1 MIRIGCLQMGPVWAA
16 CLILT
21 ALGCGS
27 SSSTK
32 TGTGGSGAAGSSGA
46 SGGAGGT
53 SGGSGTGGSSASA
66 FMDFKPCDDASQ
78 YTTTGATIQYG
89 GIVAGSFAYAPNCLK
104 VAAGTSV
111 TFEPAS
117 ASFDFGSHWLHPS
130 SRGTVASP
138 ITETKSGTT
147 ATFAFPTAGFY
158 PFYCEFHG
166 ADDGTG
172 MAGVI
177 WVE

>member
-1 MIRIGCLQMGPVWAA
+1 MSGYLKTGSVWAA
-16 CLILT
+16 FLIVA

-27 SSSTK
+27 SSSVK
-32 TGTGGSGAAGSSGA
+32 TGTGGAGAGGSSSGTGGAGGSSG
-46 SGGAGGT
+46 SGGAGG
-53 SGGSGTGGSSASA
+53 GSATA
-66 FMDFKPCDDASQ
+66 FVDFKPCDAASQ

-111 TFEPAS
+111 TFEPANAGTNFAQHFLH
-117 ASFDFGSHWLHPS
+117 ASTRGSVPN
-130 SRGTVASP
+130 P
-138 ITETKSGTT
+138 ITETTSGTT

-166 ADDGTG
+166 ADDGSA
-172 MAGVI
+172 MSGVI